1 VTADFAA
8 ARVMATDP
16 TAACMGKG
24 EEGVAQL
31 SEEGEVRRRRRQ
43 QLTWNIEREGEGAR
57 VRIRLI
63 PWYKV
68 KMDPLLSIVYE
79 LHI

>member
-1 VTADFAA
+1 
-8 ARVMATDP
+8 MATDP

-63 PWYKV
+63 P
-68 KMDPLLSIVYE
+68 
-79 LHI
+79 